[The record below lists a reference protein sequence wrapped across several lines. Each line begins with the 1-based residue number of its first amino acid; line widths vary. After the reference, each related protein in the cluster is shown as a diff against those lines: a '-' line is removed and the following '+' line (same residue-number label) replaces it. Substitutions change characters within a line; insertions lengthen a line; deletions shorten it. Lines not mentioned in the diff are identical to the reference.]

1 MKTLAAILSFCAM
14 GLIAYGFFLVVPWF
28 SKSAVFFTFLTMI
41 FCIPVSLYLW
51 QPSQINRFSMW
62 GWGYQ
67 VVKCW
72 GLAILLFG
80 IGYLIEHLKLWETDL
95 ATRGILIGVGGTL
108 LFIGYV
114 VRETTLQA
122 ISALLTS
129 RSRPTR

>member
-1 MKTLAAILSFCAM
+1 M
-14 GLIAYGFFLVVPWF
+14 GVIAYGFFFVVPWF
-28 SKSAVFFTFLTMI
+28 SNSAVFFTSFIML
-41 FCIPVSLYLW
+41 FCVPVSLYLW
-51 QPSQINRFSMW
+51 QPSQINRFPMW

-72 GLAILLFG
+72 GLAILLFVV
-80 IGYLIEHLKLWETDL
+80 GYLIEHLKLWETEL
-95 ATRGILIGVGGTL
+95 ATRSILIGVGATL

-114 VRETTLQA
+114 VREATLQA